1 MSQKMCIFAPNK
13 EYTTM
18 KEEDKKRESMKELD
32 DTQLEKVTGGIKSTT
47 QSI

>member
-1 MSQKMCIFAPNK
+1 MHFLYLCIRK
-13 EYTTM
+13 EKEMM